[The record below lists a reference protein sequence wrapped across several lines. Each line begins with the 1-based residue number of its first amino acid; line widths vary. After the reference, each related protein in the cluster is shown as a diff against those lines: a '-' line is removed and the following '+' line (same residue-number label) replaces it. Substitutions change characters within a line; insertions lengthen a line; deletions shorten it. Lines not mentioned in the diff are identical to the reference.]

1 MPMQTVTAD
10 VCARMVEAATRPC
23 QPLPAPPAEAVNPNW
38 DSVAVSL
45 TSQAN
50 AIAFGSLVLA
60 VAAVLAGIAWG
71 RIIGLQAKREARQVA
86 EQEMEKWL
94 KDEGIPMLRREISQ
108 FQQTFPREQPISEAD
123 VEAMVAAAGE
133 NGKEGFDGKE

>member
-1 MPMQTVTAD
+1 M
-10 VCARMVEAATRPC
+10 
-23 QPLPAPPAEAVNPNW
+23 
-38 DSVAVSL
+38 SL